1 MINYIWGVFILLGV
15 IISIIKGDN
24 NLTNNLITSGTKG
37 IDIIINLV
45 PLMCLWL
52 GTMKIADSSG
62 LLNIIS
68 NKLSKIIRVVFPEIP
83 KGDPAIAYISSN
95 IVMNMLGLGNAATPF
110 GLKAMKELQRLNNT
124 TTASRS
130 KELNNN
136 SDIAS
141 RSMITF
147 LVINTSSVTII
158 PTTVIS
164 LRIASGSNNPTEI
177 MTACIITTFLSS
189 FIGLLID
196 RLFYFIWRRHY
207 V

>member
-68 NKLSKIIRVVFPEIP
+68 DKLSKIIRVVFPEIP
-83 KGDPAIAYISSN
+83 KGDPTIAYISSN

-110 GLKAMKELQRLNNT
+110 GIKAMTRL
-124 TTASRS
+124 

>member
-130 KELNNN
+130 
-136 SDIAS
+136 
-141 RSMITF
+141 MITF

-164 LRIASGSNNPTEI
+164 IRILNNSINPTSI
-177 MTACIITTFLSS
+177 VPLTIITTFISTFLA
-189 FIGLLID
+189 LVLD
-196 RLFYFIWRRHY
+196 RLFYILWRKRHD
-207 V
+207 

>member
-1 MINYIWGVFILLGV
+1 MINYKWGVFILLGV

-110 GLKAMKELQRLNNT
+110 GIKAMTRL
-124 TTASRS
+124 

>member
-83 KGDPAIAYISSN
+83 KGDPTIAYISSN

-110 GLKAMKELQRLNNT
+110 GIKAMTRL
-124 TTASRS
+124 

-164 LRIASGSNNPTEI
+164 LRIASRSNNPTEI

>member
-62 LLNIIS
+62 LLTIIS

-83 KGDPAIAYISSN
+83 KGDPTIAYISSN

-110 GLKAMKELQRLNNT
+110 GIKAMTRL
-124 TTASRS
+124 

>member
-1 MINYIWGVFILLGV
+1 MINYIWGIFIVLGV
-15 IISIIKGDN
+15 IISIIKNDS

-110 GLKAMKELQRLNNT
+110 GIKAMTRLN
-124 TTASRS
+124 
-130 KELNNN
+130 ELNNN

-196 RLFYFIWRRHY
+196 RLFYLIWRRHY

>member
-1 MINYIWGVFILLGV
+1 MINYIWGIFIVLGV
-15 IISIIKGDN
+15 IISIIKGDS

-37 IDIIINLV
+37 IDMILNLI

-52 GTMKIADSSG
+52 GIMKIADSSG

-68 NKLSKIIRVVFPEIP
+68 NKLSKFIRVIFPEIP

-110 GLKAMKELQRLNNT
+110 GIKAMTRL
-124 TTASRS
+124 

-164 LRIASGSNNPTEI
+164 LRIASGSSDPTEI
-177 MTACIITTFLSS
+177 ISAAIITTFLSTMM
-189 FIGLLID
+189 GLLID
-196 RLFYFIWRRHY
+196 RLFYLIWRRHY

>member
-110 GLKAMKELQRLNNT
+110 GIKAMTRL
-124 TTASRS
+124 

-196 RLFYFIWRRHY
+196 RLLYFIWRRHY

>member
-24 NLTNNLITSGTKG
+24 NLTNYLITSGTKG

-110 GLKAMKELQRLNNT
+110 GIKAMTRL
-124 TTASRS
+124 

>member
-37 IDIIINLV
+37 IDIIINLI

-110 GLKAMKELQRLNNT
+110 GIKAMTRL
-124 TTASRS
+124 

>member
-83 KGDPAIAYISSN
+83 KGEPAIAYISSN

-110 GLKAMKELQRLNNT
+110 GIKAMTRL
-124 TTASRS
+124 

-158 PTTVIS
+158 PTTIIS

>member
-83 KGDPAIAYISSN
+83 KGDQAIAYISSN

-110 GLKAMKELQRLNNT
+110 GIKAMTRL
-124 TTASRS
+124 

>member
-1 MINYIWGVFILLGV
+1 MINYLWGIFIILG
-15 IISIIKGDN
+15 IIVGIIKGDS
-24 NLTNNLITSGTKG
+24 NLTNNLLTSGIKG
-37 IDIIINLV
+37 IEMIISLI

-52 GTMKIADSSG
+52 GIMKIADSSG

-68 NKLSKIIRVVFPEIP
+68 NKLSKIIRIIFPEIP

-110 GLKAMKELQRLNNT
+110 GIKAMTRL
-124 TTASRS
+124 

-136 SDIAS
+136 SDVAS

-158 PTTVIS
+158 PATVIS

-196 RLFYFIWRRHY
+196 RLFYLIWRKKY
-207 V
+207 IYSFIYTIY

>member
-1 MINYIWGVFILLGV
+1 MINYIWGVFIVLGV
-15 IISIIKGDN
+15 IISIIKRDP

-37 IDIIINLV
+37 IDMIINLV

-68 NKLSKIIRVVFPEIP
+68 NKLSKIIRVIFPEIP

-110 GLKAMKELQRLNNT
+110 GIKAMTRL
-124 TTASRS
+124 

-136 SDIAS
+136 SDVAS

-177 MTACIITTFLSS
+177 VTACIITTFLSS

>member
-110 GLKAMKELQRLNNT
+110 GIKAMTRL
-124 TTASRS
+124 

-141 RSMITF
+141 RNMITF

-158 PTTVIS
+158 PTTIIS

>member
-1 MINYIWGVFILLGV
+1 MINYIWGIFIVLGV
-15 IISIIKGDN
+15 IISIIKGDS

-37 IDIIINLV
+37 IDMILNLI

-52 GTMKIADSSG
+52 GIMKIADSSG

-68 NKLSKIIRVVFPEIP
+68 NKLSKFIRVIFPEIP

-110 GLKAMKELQRLNNT
+110 GIKAMTRL
-124 TTASRS
+124 

-164 LRIASGSNNPTEI
+164 LRIASGSSNPTEI
-177 MTACIITTFLSS
+177 ISAAIITTFLSTM
-189 FIGLLID
+189 IGLLID
-196 RLFYFIWRRHY
+196 RLFYLIWRRHY

>member
-1 MINYIWGVFILLGV
+1 MINYIWGVFIVLGV

-110 GLKAMKELQRLNNT
+110 GIKAMTRL
-124 TTASRS
+124 

>member
-52 GTMKIADSSG
+52 GIMKIADSSG
-62 LLNIIS
+62 LLTIIS
-68 NKLSKIIRVVFPEIP
+68 NKLSKFIRVIFPEIP

-110 GLKAMKELQRLNNT
+110 GIKAMTRL
-124 TTASRS
+124 

-136 SDIAS
+136 SNVAS

-164 LRIASGSNNPTEI
+164 LRIASGSSNPTEI
-177 MTACIITTFLSS
+177 MTACIITTFLSTM
-189 FIGLLID
+189 IGLLID

>member
-1 MINYIWGVFILLGV
+1 MSV
-15 IISIIKGDN
+15 IKGDG
-24 NLTNNLITSGTKG
+24 NLTNNLLTSGVKG
-37 IDIIINLV
+37 IDMIISLI

-52 GTMKIADSSG
+52 GIMKIADSSG
-62 LLNIIS
+62 LLNVIS
-68 NKLSKIIRVVFPEIP
+68 NKLSKVIRIIFPEIP

-110 GLKAMKELQRLNNT
+110 GIKAMTRLKEI
-124 TTASRS
+124 
-130 KELNNN
+130 NNN
-136 SDIAS
+136 SDAAS

-196 RLFYFIWRRHY
+196 RLFYLIWRKKY

>member
-52 GTMKIADSSG
+52 GTMKIAEASG
-62 LLNIIS
+62 LLDIIS

-110 GLKAMKELQRLNNT
+110 GIKAMTRL
-124 TTASRS
+124 

>member
-52 GTMKIADSSG
+52 GNMKIAGSSG

-110 GLKAMKELQRLNNT
+110 GIKAMTRL
-124 TTASRS
+124 

>member
-1 MINYIWGVFILLGV
+1 MINYIWGIFIVLGV
-15 IISIIKGDN
+15 IISIIKNDS

-52 GTMKIADSSG
+52 GTMKIAESSG

-68 NKLSKIIRVVFPEIP
+68 NKLSKVIRVVFPEIP

-110 GLKAMKELQRLNNT
+110 GIKAMTRL
-124 TTASRS
+124 

-196 RLFYFIWRRHY
+196 RLFYLIWRRHY

>member
-24 NLTNNLITSGTKG
+24 NITNNLITSGTKG

-110 GLKAMKELQRLNNT
+110 GIKAMTRL
-124 TTASRS
+124 

>member
-1 MINYIWGVFILLGV
+1 MINYIWGIFIVLG
-15 IISIIKGDN
+15 IIVSIIKGDV
-24 NLTNNLITSGTKG
+24 NLTNNLITSGSKG
-37 IDIIINLV
+37 IDMIINLV

-52 GTMKIADSSG
+52 GIMKIAESSG

-68 NKLSKIIRVVFPEIP
+68 NKLSKVIRVLFPEIP
-83 KGDPAIAYISSN
+83 KGDPSIGYISSN

-110 GLKAMKELQRLNNT
+110 GIKAMSRL
-124 TTASRS
+124 

-158 PTTVIS
+158 PTTIIS
-164 LRIASGSNNPTEI
+164 LRIMTGSSNPMEI
-177 MTACIITTFLSS
+177 MTASIITTFLSS
-189 FIGLLID
+189 FMGLLID
-196 RLFYFIWRRHY
+196 RLFYLIWRRRY

>member
-15 IISIIKGDN
+15 TISIIKGDN

-110 GLKAMKELQRLNNT
+110 GIKAMTRL
-124 TTASRS
+124 

>member
-1 MINYIWGVFILLGV
+1 MINYLWGIFIILG
-15 IISIIKGDN
+15 IIVSIIKGDG
-24 NLTNNLITSGTKG
+24 NLTNNLLTSGIKG
-37 IDIIINLV
+37 IDMIISLI

-52 GTMKIADSSG
+52 GIMKIADSSG
-62 LLNIIS
+62 LLNVIS
-68 NKLSKIIRVVFPEIP
+68 NKLSKVIRIIFPEIP
-83 KGDPAIAYISSN
+83 KGDPTIAYISSN

-110 GLKAMKELQRLNNT
+110 GIKAMTRLKEI
-124 TTASRS
+124 
-130 KELNNN
+130 NNN
-136 SDIAS
+136 SDAAS

-196 RLFYFIWRRHY
+196 RLFYLIWRKKY